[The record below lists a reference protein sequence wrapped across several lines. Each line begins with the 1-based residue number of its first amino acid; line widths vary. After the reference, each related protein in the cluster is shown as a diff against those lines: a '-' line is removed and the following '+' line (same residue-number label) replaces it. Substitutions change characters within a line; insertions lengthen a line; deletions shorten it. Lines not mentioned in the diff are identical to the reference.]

1 MRLLFAF
8 IALLAVAC
16 NRGHET
22 PEIQY
27 DVKCE
32 ATHLAGTYHGS
43 ELSEAYNYNIVL
55 SNANA
60 DSDSFAP
67 NASYYYF
74 EIYSDIYSKGGEYI
88 DLPVA
93 SDTSKQYRYDQYSRR
108 RSGFFSAEH
117 SYAIFTDNEGNTTQ
131 VGYTDGTLTLKH
143 NGSSLEITAE
153 LVMEDGTT
161 HCVKYSG
168 PRQYHNLTNQPYS
181 TLRNDLELNLSDT
194 ALYTEHLGEYTNSV
208 DCYYIMLSEDANF
221 KDGKTIILELL
232 LPSYSEVLYGTY
244 NAFDKWNPY
253 ADELYHT
260 YFPGAIEQEML
271 RGAWYVELEGG
282 SVGKVMAPIMWGEI
296 EISEGDNLSTIFT
309 FDCFDDASNWIWGT
323 VTTSA
328 TL

>member
-1 MRLLFAF
+1 M
-8 IALLAVAC
+8 IALICVAC
-16 NRGHET
+16 NRGDKT
-22 PEIQY
+22 PEPQY
-27 DVKCE
+27 DVNCK
-32 ATHLAGTYHGS
+32 ATHLMGTYHGT
-43 ELSEAYNYNIVL
+43 EYSEAYNYNIVL
-55 SNANA
+55 SDANA

-93 SDTSKQYRYDQYSRR
+93 SNTSRQYRYDQYSRR
-108 RSGFFSAEH
+108 RSGFFSAEN

-131 VGYTDGTLTLKH
+131 VGYSDGTLTLKH
-143 NGSSLEITAE
+143 NGSSVEITAE
-153 LVMEDGTT
+153 LVLENGTT

-181 TLRNDLELNLSDT
+181 TLRNDIELSLSDT

-244 NAFDKWNPY
+244 NAFDNRDSY
-253 ADELYHT
+253 AEELYHT
-260 YFPGAIEQEML
+260 YFPGAIEQETL
-271 RGAWYVELEGG
+271 RGAWYVELVGG
-282 SVGKVMAPIMWGEI
+282 SAGAVMAPIMGGEI
-296 EISEGDNLSTIFT
+296 KIAEGDNLSTIFT
-309 FDCFDDASNWIWGT
+309 FDCYDDASNKISGT
-323 VTTSA
+323 VTTSTA
-328 TL
+328 L

>member
-1 MRLLFAF
+1 M
-8 IALLAVAC
+8 IALICVAC
-16 NRGHET
+16 NRGDKT
-22 PEIQY
+22 PEPQY
-27 DVKCE
+27 DVNCK

-43 ELSEAYNYNIVL
+43 EHSVAYNYNIVL

-60 DSDSFAP
+60 DSDSFEP

-93 SDTSKQYRYDQYSRR
+93 SNTSRQYRYDQYSRR
-108 RSGFFSAEH
+108 RSGFFSAEN

-131 VGYTDGTLTLKH
+131 VGYSDGTLTLKH
-143 NGSSLEITAE
+143 NGSSVEITAE
-153 LVMEDGTT
+153 LVLENGTT

-181 TLRNDLELNLSDT
+181 TLRNDIELSLSDT

-244 NAFDKWNPY
+244 NAFDNRDSY
-253 ADELYHT
+253 AEELYHT
-260 YFPGAIEQEML
+260 YFPGAIEQETL
-271 RGAWYVELEGG
+271 RGAWYVELVGG
-282 SVGKVMAPIMWGEI
+282 SAGSVMAPIMGGEI
-296 EISEGDNLSTIFT
+296 KIAEGDNLSTIFT
-309 FDCFDDASNWIWGT
+309 FDCYDDASNKISGT
-323 VTTSA
+323 VTTSTA
-328 TL
+328 L

>member
-1 MRLLFAF
+1 M
-8 IALLAVAC
+8 AC
-16 NRGHET
+16 NRGDKT
-22 PEIQY
+22 PEPQY
-27 DVKCE
+27 DVNCK
-32 ATHLAGTYHGS
+32 ATHLMGTYHGT
-43 ELSEAYNYNIVL
+43 EYSEAYNYNIVL
-55 SNANA
+55 SDANA

-93 SDTSKQYRYDQYSRR
+93 SNTSRQYRYDQYSRR
-108 RSGFFSAEH
+108 RSGFFSAEN

-131 VGYTDGTLTLKH
+131 VGYSDGTLTLKH
-143 NGSSLEITAE
+143 NGSSVEITAE
-153 LVMEDGTT
+153 LVLENGTT

-181 TLRNDLELNLSDT
+181 TLRNDIELSLSDT

-244 NAFDKWNPY
+244 NAFDNRDSY
-253 ADELYHT
+253 AEELYHT
-260 YFPGAIEQEML
+260 YFPGAIEQETL
-271 RGAWYVELEGG
+271 RGAWYVELVGG
-282 SVGKVMAPIMWGEI
+282 SAGSVMAPIMGGEI
-296 EISEGDNLSTIFT
+296 KIAEGDNLSTIFT
-309 FDCFDDASNWIWGT
+309 FDCYDDASNKISGT
-323 VTTSA
+323 VTTSTA
-328 TL
+328 L

>member
-1 MRLLFAF
+1 MKLLFVM
-8 IALLAVAC
+8 IALICVAC
-16 NRGHET
+16 NRGDKT
-22 PEIQY
+22 PEPQY
-27 DVKCE
+27 DVNCK
-32 ATHLAGTYHGS
+32 ATHLMGTYHGT
-43 ELSEAYNYNIVL
+43 EYSEAYNYNIVL
-55 SNANA
+55 SDANA

-93 SDTSKQYRYDQYSRR
+93 SNTSRQYRYDQYSRR
-108 RSGFFSAEH
+108 RSGFFSAEN

-143 NGSSLEITAE
+143 NGSSVEITAE
-153 LVMEDGTT
+153 LVLEDGTT

-181 TLRNDLELNLSDT
+181 TLRNDIELSLSDT

-244 NAFDKWNPY
+244 NAFDNRDSY
-253 ADELYHT
+253 AEELYHT
-260 YFPGAIEQEML
+260 YFPGAIEQETL
-271 RGAWYVELEGG
+271 RGAWYVELVGG
-282 SVGKVMAPIMWGEI
+282 SAGAVMAPIMGGEI
-296 EISEGDNLSTIFT
+296 KIAEGDNLSTIFT
-309 FDCFDDASNWIWGT
+309 FDCYDDASNKISGT
-323 VTTSA
+323 VTTSTA
-328 TL
+328 L

>member
-1 MRLLFAF
+1 M
-8 IALLAVAC
+8 IALICVAC
-16 NRGHET
+16 NRGDKT
-22 PEIQY
+22 PEPQY
-27 DVKCE
+27 DVNCK
-32 ATHLAGTYHGS
+32 ATHLMGTYHGT
-43 ELSEAYNYNIVL
+43 EYSEAYNYNIVL
-55 SNANA
+55 SDANA

-93 SDTSKQYRYDQYSRR
+93 SNTSRQYRYDQYSRR
-108 RSGFFSAEH
+108 RSGFFSAEN

-131 VGYTDGTLTLKH
+131 VGYSDGTLTLKH
-143 NGSSLEITAE
+143 NGSSVEITAE
-153 LVMEDGTT
+153 LVLKNGTT

-181 TLRNDLELNLSDT
+181 TLRNDIELSLSDT

-244 NAFDKWNPY
+244 NAFDNRDSY
-253 ADELYHT
+253 AEELYHT
-260 YFPGAIEQEML
+260 YFPGAIEQETL
-271 RGAWYVELEGG
+271 RGAWYVELVGG
-282 SVGKVMAPIMWGEI
+282 SAGSVMAPIMGGEI
-296 EISEGDNLSTIFT
+296 KIAEGDNLSTIFT
-309 FDCFDDASNWIWGT
+309 FDCYDDASNKISGT
-323 VTTSA
+323 VTTSTA
-328 TL
+328 L

>member
-27 DVKCE
+27 DVKCK
-32 ATHLAGTYHGS
+32 ATYLAGTYHGDEHS
-43 ELSEAYNYNIVL
+43 KAYNYNIVL

-74 EIYSDIYSKGGEYI
+74 EIYSDIYSKGGEYV

-93 SDTSKQYRYDQYSRR
+93 SNTSRQYRYDEYSSH

-131 VGYTDGTLTLKH
+131 VGYYDGTLTLKH
-143 NGSSLEITAE
+143 NGSSVEITAE

-161 HCVKYSG
+161 HCVKYTG

-181 TLRNDLELNLSDT
+181 TLRNDLELSLSDT

-244 NAFDKWNPY
+244 NAFDNRDSY
-253 ADELYHT
+253 AEELYYT
-260 YFPGAIEQEML
+260 YFSGAIKQETL
-271 RGAWYVELEGG
+271 RGAWYVELVGG
-282 SVGKVMAPIMWGEI
+282 SVDTVMAPIMGGTI
-296 EISEGDNLSTIFT
+296 KISEGDDLSTIFT
-309 FDCFDDASNWIWGT
+309 FDCYDDASNKISGT

>member
-1 MRLLFAF
+1 M
-8 IALLAVAC
+8 IALICVAC
-16 NRGHET
+16 NRGDKT
-22 PEIQY
+22 PEPQY
-27 DVKCE
+27 DVNCK
-32 ATHLAGTYHGS
+32 ATHLMGTYHGT
-43 ELSEAYNYNIVL
+43 EYSEAYNYNIVL
-55 SNANA
+55 SDANA

-93 SDTSKQYRYDQYSRR
+93 SNTSRQYRYDQYSRR
-108 RSGFFSAEH
+108 RSGFFSAEN

-131 VGYTDGTLTLKH
+131 VGYSDGTLTLKH
-143 NGSSLEITAE
+143 NGSSVEITAE
-153 LVMEDGTT
+153 LVLENGTT

-181 TLRNDLELNLSDT
+181 TLRNDIELSLSDT

-244 NAFDKWNPY
+244 NAFDNRDYY
-253 ADELYHT
+253 AEELYHT
-260 YFPGAIEQEML
+260 YFPGAIEQETL
-271 RGAWYVELEGG
+271 RGAWYVELVGG
-282 SVGKVMAPIMWGEI
+282 SAGSVMAPIMGGEI
-296 EISEGDNLSTIFT
+296 KIAEGDNLSTIFT
-309 FDCFDDASNWIWGT
+309 FDCYDDASNKISGT
-323 VTTSA
+323 VTTSTA
-328 TL
+328 L

>member
-1 MRLLFAF
+1 M
-8 IALLAVAC
+8 IALICVAC
-16 NRGHET
+16 NRGDKT
-22 PEIQY
+22 PEPQY
-27 DVKCE
+27 DVNCK
-32 ATHLAGTYHGS
+32 ATHLMGTYHGT
-43 ELSEAYNYNIVL
+43 EYSEAYNYNIVL
-55 SNANA
+55 SDANA

-93 SDTSKQYRYDQYSRR
+93 SNTSRQYRYDQYSRR
-108 RSGFFSAEH
+108 RSGFFSAEN

-131 VGYTDGTLTLKH
+131 VGYSDGTLTLKH
-143 NGSSLEITAE
+143 NGSSVEITAE
-153 LVMEDGTT
+153 LVLENGTT

-181 TLRNDLELNLSDT
+181 TLRNDIELSLSDT

-244 NAFDKWNPY
+244 NAFDNRDSY
-253 ADELYHT
+253 AEELYHT
-260 YFPGAIEQEML
+260 YFPGTIEQETL
-271 RGAWYVELEGG
+271 RGAWYVELVGG
-282 SVGKVMAPIMWGEI
+282 SAGSVMAPIMGGEI
-296 EISEGDNLSTIFT
+296 KIAEGDNLSTIFT
-309 FDCFDDASNWIWGT
+309 FDCYDDASNKISGT
-323 VTTSA
+323 VTTSTA
-328 TL
+328 L

>member
-1 MRLLFAF
+1 M
-8 IALLAVAC
+8 IALICVAC
-16 NRGHET
+16 NRGDKT
-22 PEIQY
+22 PEPQY
-27 DVKCE
+27 DVNCK
-32 ATHLAGTYHGS
+32 ATHLMGTYHGT
-43 ELSEAYNYNIVL
+43 EYSEAYNYNIVL
-55 SNANA
+55 SDANA

-93 SDTSKQYRYDQYSRR
+93 SNTSRQYRYDQYSRR
-108 RSGFFSAEH
+108 RSGFFSAEN

-131 VGYTDGTLTLKH
+131 VGYSDGTLTLKH
-143 NGSSLEITAE
+143 NGSSVEITAE
-153 LVMEDGTT
+153 LVLENGTT

-181 TLRNDLELNLSDT
+181 TLRNDIELSLSDT

-244 NAFDKWNPY
+244 NAFDNRDSY
-253 ADELYHT
+253 AEELYHT
-260 YFPGAIEQEML
+260 YFPGAIEQETL
-271 RGAWYVELEGG
+271 RGAWYVELVGG
-282 SVGKVMAPIMWGEI
+282 SAGSVMAPIMGGEI
-296 EISEGDNLSTIFT
+296 KIAEGDNLSTIFT
-309 FDCFDDASNWIWGT
+309 FDCYDDASNKISGT
-323 VTTSA
+323 VTTSTA
-328 TL
+328 L

>member
-27 DVKCE
+27 DVKCK
-32 ATHLAGTYHGS
+32 ATYLTGTYHGDEHS
-43 ELSEAYNYNIVL
+43 KAYNYNIVL

-74 EIYSDIYSKGGEYI
+74 EIYSDIYSKGGEYV

-93 SDTSKQYRYDQYSRR
+93 SNTSRQYRYDEYSSH

-143 NGSSLEITAE
+143 NGSSVEITAE

-181 TLRNDLELNLSDT
+181 TLRNDLELSLSDT

-232 LPSYSEVLYGTY
+232 LPSYREVLYGTY
-244 NAFDKWNPY
+244 NAFDNWDSY
-253 ADELYHT
+253 AEELYYT
-260 YFPGAIEQEML
+260 YFSGTIRQETL
-271 RGAWYVELEGG
+271 RGAWYVELVGG
-282 SVGKVMAPIMWGEI
+282 SVDTVMAPIMGGTI
-296 EISEGDNLSTIFT
+296 KISEGDDLSTIFT
-309 FDCFDDASNWIWGT
+309 FDCYDDASNKISGT
-323 VTTSA
+323 VTTSTA
-328 TL
+328 L

>member
-27 DVKCE
+27 DVKCK
-32 ATHLAGTYHGS
+32 ATHLVGTYHGS
-43 ELSEAYNYNIVL
+43 EHSEAYNYNIVL

-93 SDTSKQYRYDQYSRR
+93 SDTSRQYRYDQYSRR

-131 VGYTDGTLTLKH
+131 VGYSEGTLTLKH
-143 NGSSLEITAE
+143 NGSSVEITAE
-153 LVMEDGTT
+153 LVLEDGTT

-181 TLRNDLELNLSDT
+181 TLRNDIELSLSDT
-194 ALYTEHLGEYTNSV
+194 ALYTEYLGEYTESI

-221 KDGKTIILELL
+221 EDGKTIILELL
-232 LPSYSEVLYGTY
+232 LPSHSEVLNGTY
-244 NAFDKWNPY
+244 NAFDREASYPK
-253 ADELYHT
+253 ELHYT
-260 YFPGAIEQEML
+260 YFPGTIEQEAL

-282 SVGKVMAPIMWGEI
+282 SVGKVMAPIIWGEI

-309 FDCFDDASNWIWGT
+309 FDCFDDAWNMIWGT
-323 VTTSA
+323 VTTSTA
-328 TL
+328 L